1 MLQVLK
7 PLAKDIETWG
17 QGLNSKGD
25 VLGYS
30 FVPGLTEHIGFW
42 QGPTF
47 VTRFTEGNRT
57 VLTRSSQLLWNEPG
71 LIVITDTTDNTSYLV
86 PKPNVRLDLDSLTS
100 GLPHW
105 NQMVDVNNNGDL
117 VGVGGSNTDEITQ
130 VFLLQRLPC

>member
-1 MLQVLK
+1 VLQVLK

-30 FVPGLTEHIGFW
+30 IEPGVTEHIGFW
-42 QGPTF
+42 HGTIFSLQ
-47 VTRFTEGNRT
+47 FTEGNRKVFT
-57 VLTRSSQLLWNEPG
+57 QSTQLLWNEPG